1 MEWIGGEFAF
11 MAASAGRAFIIL
23 MDPVRLLYLGAGC
36 MMGLVLGIIPGIG
49 GLAGTAML
57 LPFTFNMDP
66 YTAFAL
72 LLGLGSTTAT
82 GDPIPAILFGV
93 PGGAASAATV
103 LDGFPMAKKGE
114 AGRALS
120 AAYMSSLMGG
130 VFGAFLMAIS
140 IPILR
145 PVMLFLGSPELLA
158 FSVLG
163 ISMVAILSGSAPL
176 RGMTAGCLGIMIAMI
191 GTDPQSG
198 TLRWTF
204 DSLYLWDGLPLT
216 PLLLGVFALPELCDL
231 LISRTAIAS
240 DTSVSN
246 IYKGQW
252 QGVKDC
258 GQHWW
263 LIMRCSWIGGGIG
276 SIPGISASVVDWLA
290 YGHAL
295 KTEKDA
301 ALTFGKGDV
310 RGVIASESS
319 NNAKEGGALVP
330 TVAFGVPGSATMAI
344 LLGAF
349 LIHGLVPG
357 PDMLTKN
364 LDITYAMAWS
374 IALANIL
381 GAGMCY
387 AFSPQF
393 AKLSV
398 LRFSLIL
405 PAVLGILYIGA
416 FEASRQWGDLYTLLF
431 FGLLGWIMK
440 QFKWPRPPL
449 ILGVVLGD
457 TIERYLFISVERYG
471 LSWLDRVVV
480 AILFTIAIIGLVR
493 PFLQDIRYHARDRQ
507 QATVARESFATSG
520 SIWTTAIVRLALVTT
535 PGLFIADFA
544 TWLLTLT
551 GSNFEPAMAMK
562 IVVSCIIA
570 GPLLAWWLYSRH
582 ISRDSF
588 VVLAIILVALALGQ
602 LLTTFPMFVP
612 TFTNSATAV
621 LVVIGIAF
629 VKSIIVGLVLVLWLS
644 RGKSTREN
652 VIADANGY
660 LDRLVKR
667 WDVLKTGFTRMVT
680 EFEPPRFN
688 VTQLFTMFMIAL
700 IGAMVL
706 MSLRWDFSAKIV
718 PLVVGTVALTAAG
731 LSLLNDMCRKPEPG
745 VGSLVDQAIQEV
757 EQAMSASGGTAEA
770 AINAGP
776 GGITAN
782 PAAVAD
788 QKIHMDLTSD
798 TAHLPVEL
806 IIKRAAR
813 FFGYLV
819 AFMGVMAVI
828 GLIPTVAV
836 FVVFFMRYEN
846 SERWSLIIPYAVI
859 LLVSI
864 SFVFDYVMSIPWPP
878 TLIGQWF
885 PALKFIPSV

>member
-1 MEWIGGEFAF
+1 MDAVAAEIAF
-11 MAASAGRAFIIL
+11 MATAAGKAFVIL
-23 MDPVRLLYLGAGC
+23 MDPVRLMYLAAGC
-36 MMGLVLGIIPGIG
+36 VMGLVLGIVPGIG

-163 ISMVAILSGSAPL
+163 ISMVAVLSGNAPL
-176 RGMTAGCLGIMIAMI
+176 RGLTAGCIGIMIAMI

-204 DSLYLWDGLPLT
+204 NSLYLWDGLPLT
-216 PLLLGVFALPELCDL
+216 PLLLGIFALPELCDL
-231 LISRTAIAS
+231 LIARTAIAT

-258 GQHWW
+258 FQNWW
-263 LIMRCSWIGGGIG
+263 LILRCSWIGGGIG

-295 KTEKDA
+295 KTEKGA
-301 ALTFGKGDV
+301 SKTFGKGDV

-364 LDITYAMAWS
+364 LDITYAMVWS
-374 IALANIL
+374 VALANIL

-393 AKLSV
+393 AKLSI

-405 PAVLGILYIGA
+405 PAVLGIVYIGA
-416 FEASRQWGDLYTLLF
+416 FEATRQWGDLYSLLI
-431 FGLLGWIMK
+431 FGLLGWTMK

-471 LSWLDRVVV
+471 ISWFARPVV
-480 AILFTIAIIGLVR
+480 AILFIIAIIGLVR
-493 PFLQDIRYHARDRQ
+493 PFLADIRIHGGLRRMLTSF
-507 QATVARESFATSG
+507 QA
-520 SIWTTAIVRLALVTT
+520 
-535 PGLFIADFA
+535 
-544 TWLLTLT
+544 
-551 GSNFEPAMAMK
+551 
-562 IVVSCIIA
+562 
-570 GPLLAWWLYSRH
+570 
-582 ISRDSF
+582 
-588 VVLAIILVALALGQ
+588 
-602 LLTTFPMFVP
+602 
-612 TFTNSATAV
+612 
-621 LVVIGIAF
+621 
-629 VKSIIVGLVLVLWLS
+629 
-644 RGKSTREN
+644 
-652 VIADANGY
+652 
-660 LDRLVKR
+660 
-667 WDVLKTGFTRMVT
+667 
-680 EFEPPRFN
+680 PRFHA
-688 VTQLFTMFMIAL
+688 TQLFTMFVITVLGAACYMAL
-700 IGAMVL
+700 
-706 MSLRWDFSAKIV
+706 SWDFSAKIV
-718 PLVVGTVALTAAG
+718 PLVIGTVALTASG
-731 LSLLNDMCRKPEPG
+731 LSLFNDMCRKPEAG
-745 VGSLVDQAIQEV
+745 MESLVDQTIHEV
-757 EQAMSASGGTAEA
+757 ERQIAAGG
-770 AINAGP
+770 GP
-776 GGITAN
+776 GGG
-782 PAAVAD
+782 AAAAE
-788 QKIHMDLTSD
+788 QKIHMDLTSE
-798 TAHLPVEL
+798 TAHLPL
-806 IIKRAAR
+806 DIIIKRAAR
-813 FFGYLV
+813 FFGYLLV
-819 AFMGVMAVI
+819 FMGIMAVI
-828 GLIPTVAV
+828 GLIPTVAL

-846 SERWSLIIPYAVI
+846 SERWPLVITYATVLVI
-859 LLVSI
+859 AI
-864 SFVFDYVMSIPWPP
+864 TFVFEHVMHIPWPP
-878 TLIGQWF
+878 TLLAQWF
-885 PALKFIPSV
+885 PALKSIIPSLS